1 MGRGRRFPTEWDPSS
16 GMVDGGTPQVPRC
29 AAMIDLD
36 HARTRL
42 LEERA
47 HLQRQLDDVEHDRTD
62 GGPIEMLGGD
72 AAADTTAVTAELN
85 LRSDL
90 LHSIGEIDQAL
101 RRIDTGTY
109 GIDEE
114 TGEPIDPERLDAIPT
129 ARTNI
134 R

>member
-1 MGRGRRFPTEWDPSS
+1 
-16 GMVDGGTPQVPRC
+16 
-29 AAMIDLD
+29 MIDLD

-47 HLQRQLDDVEHDRTD
+47 HLQRQLDDVEQDRTD

-90 LHSIGEIDQAL
+90 LHSIAEIDQAL
-101 RRIDTGTY
+101 RRIDAGTY

>member
-1 MGRGRRFPTEWDPSS
+1 
-16 GMVDGGTPQVPRC
+16 MVD
-29 AAMIDLD
+29 LD
-36 HARTRL
+36 NSRKRL

-47 HLQRQLDDVEHDRTD
+47 HLQRQLDDIEHERTG

-72 AAADTTAVTAELN
+72 AAADTNSATIELN

-90 LHSIGEIDQAL
+90 AHGIAEIDAAL
-101 RRIDTGTY
+101 HRIELGTY

-114 TGEPIDPERLDAIPT
+114 SSDPIDPDRLDAIPA
-129 ARTNI
+129 ARTNV

>member
-1 MGRGRRFPTEWDPSS
+1 
-16 GMVDGGTPQVPRC
+16 MVDPNT
-29 AAMIDLD
+29 
-36 HARTRL
+36 ARQRL

-47 HLQRQLDDVEHDRTD
+47 RLQRQLDAVEQDRVD
-62 GGPIEMLGGD
+62 DGPIEMLGGD
-72 AAADTTAVTAELN
+72 AAADTSAVTSELN
-85 LRSDL
+85 LRSEL
-90 LHSIGEIDQAL
+90 EHSIGEVDAAL
-101 RRIDTGTY
+101 RRVDDGTY